1 MLNGAG
7 ELSGGRVYKA
17 GAGEGGSNPKGAGG
31 AAGGRR
37 QRRRRQQ
44 VGNDS
49 MLI

>member
-17 GAGEGGSNPKGAGG
+17 GAGEGAVTPKEAGG
-31 AAGGRR
+31 AAARRR
-37 QRRRRQQ
+37 QRRRQQQ
-44 VGNDS
+44 VGSDL